1 MINRKERERLE
12 SISTFYEKGDKM
24 DEMMVDREIEF
35 IKAYEDKTKCVL
47 EVGCGSG
54 YSTERLSK
62 LFPDYTVIEPS
73 VKNIQLTQKKV
84 HPNVFFV
91 QTLLEDLKLGG
102 RFDYIFFL
110 NIIEHV
116 EDPID
121 SLKRLI
127 PLLEDDGKIFISCPN
142 CMSLNRRVGLKT
154 GMLKSYDTLAAKDIL
169 VGHRQLYTVDMLK
182 DHCDKAGLKVVEMK
196 GIYPKPLSEKQMSEL
211 SDEILRAYHQ
221 IGEDIPEYCSTLFAT
236 VTKKYY

>member
-1 MINRKERERLE
+1 MINKKEIERLE
-12 SISTFYEKGDKM
+12 LITPFYEKGDKM
-24 DEMMVDREIEF
+24 DEMMIDREIEF

-47 EVGCGSG
+47 EVGCGNG
-54 YSTERLSK
+54 YSTERLEK
-62 LFPDYTVIEPS
+62 LFPNYTVIEPS
-73 VKNIQLTQKKV
+73 IKNIELTQKKTK
-84 HPNVFFV
+84 NVFFV
-91 QTLLEDLKLGG
+91 ETLLEDLKLEGK
-102 RFDYIFFL
+102 FDYIFFL

-142 CMSLNRRVGLKT
+142 CMSLNRRIGLKT
-154 GMLKSYDTLAAKDIL
+154 GMLKEYSTLAEKDIL

-182 DHCDKAGLKVVEMK
+182 DHCDKAGLKVIEMK

-221 IGEDIPEYCSTLFAT
+221 IGEEIPEYCATLFAIA
-236 VTKKYY
+236 TKKYY

>member
-1 MINRKERERLE
+1 MINKKEIEHLE
-12 SISTFYEKGDKM
+12 SINPFYEKGNKM
-24 DEMMVDREIEF
+24 DEMLADREIEF

-47 EVGCGSG
+47 EVGCGNG
-54 YSTERLSK
+54 YSTERLEK

-73 VKNIQLTQKKV
+73 TKNIELTRKKTQ
-84 HPNVFFV
+84 NVLFV
-91 QTLLEDLKLGG
+91 ETLLEDLKLEGK
-102 RFDYIFFL
+102 FDYIIFL

-142 CMSLNRRVGLKT
+142 CMSLNRRVGLKM
-154 GMLKSYDTLAAKDIL
+154 GMLKEYSTLAEKDIL

-182 DHCDKAGLKVVEMK
+182 DHCDKAGLKVIEMK

-211 SDEILRAYHQ
+211 SDDALRAYHHV
-221 IGEDIPEYCSTLFAT
+221 GEDIPEYCATLFAIA
-236 VTKKYY
+236 TKKYY